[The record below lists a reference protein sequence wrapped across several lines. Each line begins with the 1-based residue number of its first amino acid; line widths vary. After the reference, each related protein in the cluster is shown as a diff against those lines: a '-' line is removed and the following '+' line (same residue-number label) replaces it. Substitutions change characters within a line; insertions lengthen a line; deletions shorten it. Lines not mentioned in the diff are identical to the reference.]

1 METKIP
7 PPLVTLIFGL
17 SIYFSRELF
26 PTIEIKY
33 SFYVGI
39 FLLLLGFL
47 ILISAVRLFRIDQ
60 TTVNPLSPKQATKL
74 VTEGIFKF
82 SRNPMYLGMA
92 CVLASLTMFFNIIG
106 GIVFIALFC
115 AYITKFQIVP
125 EEKAML
131 DLFSEDFDQY
141 KQTTRRWI

>member
-92 CVLASLTMFFNIIG
+92 CVLASLAMFFNIIG

-131 DLFSEDFDQY
+131 DLFSEDFNQY

>member
-82 SRNPMYLGMA
+82 TRNPMYLGMA
-92 CVLASLTMFFNIIG
+92 CVLASLAMFFNIIG

>member
-26 PTIEIKY
+26 PTIDIKY
-33 SFYVGI
+33 PFYVGI

-92 CVLASLTMFFNIIG
+92 CVLASLAMFFNIIG

>member
-26 PTIEIKY
+26 PIIEIKY

-39 FLLLLGFL
+39 VLLLLGFL

-92 CVLASLTMFFNIIG
+92 CVLASLAMFFNIIG

>member
-92 CVLASLTMFFNIIG
+92 CVLASLAMFFNIIG

-131 DLFSEDFDQY
+131 DLFSEDFNQY
-141 KQTTRRWI
+141 KQTTRRWF

>member
-92 CVLASLTMFFNIIG
+92 CVLASLAMFFNIIG

-115 AYITKFQIVP
+115 AYITKFQIIP
-125 EEKAML
+125 EEKAMS

-141 KQTTRRWI
+141 KQTTRRWF

>member
-92 CVLASLTMFFNIIG
+92 CVLASLAMFFNIIG
-106 GIVFIALFC
+106 GIVCIALFC

-131 DLFSEDFDQY
+131 DLFSEDFTQY

>member
-74 VTEGIFKF
+74 VTEGVFKF

-92 CVLASLTMFFNIIG
+92 CVLASLAMFFNIIG

>member
-60 TTVNPLSPKQATKL
+60 TTVNPLSPMQATKL

-92 CVLASLTMFFNIIG
+92 CVLASLAMFFNIIG

-131 DLFSEDFDQY
+131 DLFSEYFNQY

>member
-26 PTIEIKY
+26 PIIEIKY

-39 FLLLLGFL
+39 VLLLLGFL

-92 CVLASLTMFFNIIG
+92 CVLASLAMFFNIIG

-131 DLFSEDFDQY
+131 DLFSEDFTQY

>member
-92 CVLASLTMFFNIIG
+92 CVLASLAMFFNIIG

>member
-60 TTVNPLSPKQATKL
+60 TTVNPLSPMQATKL

-92 CVLASLTMFFNIIG
+92 CVLASLAMFFNIIG
-106 GIVFIALFC
+106 GIVFITLFC

>member
-7 PPLVTLIFGL
+7 PPLVTLAFGL
-17 SIYFSRELF
+17 SIYFSRGLF
-26 PTIEIKY
+26 PAVEIAY

-82 SRNPMYLGMA
+82 TRNPMYLGMA
-92 CVLASLTMFFNIIG
+92 CVLASLAMFFNIIG

-115 AYITKFQIVP
+115 AYITKFQIIP
-125 EEKAML
+125 EEKAMS

>member
-26 PTIEIKY
+26 PIIEIKY

-39 FLLLLGFL
+39 VLLLLGFL

-92 CVLASLTMFFNIIG
+92 CVLASLAMFFNIIG
-106 GIVFIALFC
+106 GIVCIALFC

-131 DLFSEDFDQY
+131 DLFSEDFNQY

>member
-1 METKIP
+1 MCIRD
-7 PPLVTLIFGL
+7 
-17 SIYFSRELF
+17 S
-26 PTIEIKY
+26 KY

-92 CVLASLTMFFNIIG
+92 CVLASLAMFFNIIG

>member
-26 PTIEIKY
+26 PIIEIKY

-39 FLLLLGFL
+39 VLLLLGFL

-92 CVLASLTMFFNIIG
+92 CVLASLAMFFNIIG
-106 GIVFIALFC
+106 GIVCIALFC

-131 DLFSEDFDQY
+131 DLFSEDFTQY

>member
-60 TTVNPLSPKQATKL
+60 TTVNPLSPMQATKL

-92 CVLASLTMFFNIIG
+92 CVLASLAMFFNIIG

-115 AYITKFQIVP
+115 AYITKFQIIP
-125 EEKAML
+125 EEKAMS

>member
-1 METKIP
+1 
-7 PPLVTLIFGL
+7 
-17 SIYFSRELF
+17 
-26 PTIEIKY
+26 
-33 SFYVGI
+33 
-39 FLLLLGFL
+39 LLGFL

-82 SRNPMYLGMA
+82 TRNPMYLGMA
-92 CVLASLTMFFNIIG
+92 CVLASLGMFFNIIG
-106 GIVFIALFC
+106 GIVFISLFC

-131 DLFSEDFDQY
+131 DLFYEDFNQY

>member
-82 SRNPMYLGMA
+82 TRNPMYLGMA
-92 CVLASLTMFFNIIG
+92 CVLASLAMFFNIIG
-106 GIVFIALFC
+106 GIVFIALFS

-141 KQTTRRWI
+141 KQTTRRWF

>member
-92 CVLASLTMFFNIIG
+92 CVLASLAMFFNIIG
-106 GIVFIALFC
+106 GIVFIALFS

-141 KQTTRRWI
+141 KQTTRRWF

>member
-60 TTVNPLSPKQATKL
+60 TTVNPLSPMQATKL
-74 VTEGIFKF
+74 VTEGVFKF

-92 CVLASLTMFFNIIG
+92 CVLASLAMFFNIIG

-115 AYITKFQIVP
+115 AYITKFQIIP
-125 EEKAML
+125 EEKAMS

>member
-26 PTIEIKY
+26 PIIEIKY

-92 CVLASLTMFFNIIG
+92 CVLASLAMFFNIIG

>member
-7 PPLVTLIFGL
+7 PPLVTLAFCL
-17 SIYFSRELF
+17 SIYFSRGLF
-26 PTIEIKY
+26 PAVEIAY
-33 SFYVGI
+33 SLYLGI

-92 CVLASLTMFFNIIG
+92 CVLASLAMFFNIIG

>member
-47 ILISAVRLFRIDQ
+47 ILISAVRLFRIDH

-92 CVLASLTMFFNIIG
+92 CVLASLAMFFNIIG

>member
-92 CVLASLTMFFNIIG
+92 CVLASLAMFFNIIG
-106 GIVFIALFC
+106 GIVFIALFS

>member
-26 PTIEIKY
+26 QTIEIKY

-39 FLLLLGFL
+39 VLLLLGFL

-60 TTVNPLSPKQATKL
+60 TTVNPLSPRQATKL

-92 CVLASLTMFFNIIG
+92 CVLASLAMFFNIIG
-106 GIVFIALFC
+106 GIVCIALFC

-131 DLFSEDFDQY
+131 DLFSEDFTQY

>member
-92 CVLASLTMFFNIIG
+92 CVLASLAMFFNIIG

-141 KQTTRRWI
+141 KQTTRRWF

>member
-92 CVLASLTMFFNIIG
+92 CVLASLAMFFNIIG
-106 GIVFIALFC
+106 GIVSIALFC
-115 AYITKFQIVP
+115 AYITKFQIIP
-125 EEKAML
+125 EEKAMS